1 MDKTTA
7 RRPLKS
13 RDTSWAKYL
22 SRIIAEAGISPNM
35 ISFMS
40 MVFAAFSLAAAI
52 YSMNGGGR
60 LSIVLAAVFI
70 QMRLICN
77 LMDGMVAVEYGKK
90 SKTGDLWNDVPDRLA
105 DVLIILGAGYISY
118 SHKFAVDLAWANGVL
133 AVMTAYLRVLGASLK
148 SPHYYI
154 GPMAKPHRM
163 AILTVAFI
171 AEAIYPTGFVTYI
184 ALWIM
189 LAGQVVTCFRR
200 LNKISH
206 DLENK

>member
-13 RDTSWAKYL
+13 RDTSWAKHL
-22 SRIIAEAGISPNM
+22 SRMIAEAGISPNM

-40 MVFAAFSLAAAI
+40 MVFAGFSLAAAI

-60 LSIVLAAVFI
+60 TAIVLAAVFI

-77 LMDGMVAVEYGKK
+77 LMDGMVAVEFGKK

-105 DVLIILGAGYISY
+105 DVLIILGAGYLAY
-118 SHKFAVDLAWANGVL
+118 SHKFAIDLAWANGVL

-163 AILTVAFI
+163 AILTFSFVV
-171 AEAIYPTGFVTYI
+171 EAIYPTGLVIYY

-189 LAGQVVTCFRR
+189 LVGQIITCFRR

-206 DLENK
+206 DLETK